1 MHDVKQIRKNK
12 SKSLHRKDGSAV
24 RTFFIIVMTLIFTT
38 LTACQI
44 SNQPP
49 ANEAA
54 PPPGEQPDRRQ
65 RVEQTAPNNQYNN
78 FDNQT
83 AQERAQRLVR
93 LAKQVPQVKGATAVV
108 IGNIAVV
115 GIDVVQS
122 LDRSRVGT
130 IKYTVAEAL
139 KEDPQGAR
147 AAVTAD
153 ADINQR
159 LREMND
165 EIRNGRPIAAFG
177 QELADIFGRIMP
189 QLPRD
194 VEQREQPN
202 TRSNEQR
209 INQNENP
216 QLSDPSGN
224 KKITPQR

>member
-1 MHDVKQIRKNK
+1 MHDVKKFRKNN
-12 SKSLHRKDGSAV
+12 SNSIHRKDGSAV
-24 RTFFIIVMTLIFTT
+24 RILFILLMAFT

-54 PPPGEQPDRRQ
+54 PSPGEQPDRRQ
-65 RVEQTAPNNQYNN
+65 RVEQTAPNNQNN
-78 FDNQT
+78 FDNQS
-83 AQERAQRLVR
+83 AQERAARLVN

-115 GIDVVQS
+115 GIDVDQS

-130 IKYTVAEAL
+130 IKYSVAEAL

-147 AAVTAD
+147 AAITAD

-177 QELADIFGRIMP
+177 EELADIFGRIMP

-194 VEQREQPN
+194 VQKREQSN

-216 QLSDPSGN
+216 QRSDPSGN
-224 KKITPQR
+224 KKITPAR